1 MANAAA
7 NARSREMRKALTP
20 PEARLWASLKTLR
33 SRGFHFRRQAPFRGY
48 FLDFVCHSRR
58 LVVEVDGAHHDLTAA
73 HDMTRDV
80 VLGREG
86 YVVLRFPAIA
96 IRDHLPDVMDGIVHA
111 LSLAQPH
118 PRSAARSGPS
128 PEGEGK

>member
-7 NARSREMRKALTP
+7 NARSREMRKALTS

-33 SRGFHFRRQAPFRGY
+33 SSGFHFRRQAPSRGY

-58 LVVEVDGAHHDLTAA
+58 LVIEVDGAHHDLTAA
-73 HDMTRDV
+73 HDMTRDA
-80 VLGREG
+80 VLRREG
-86 YVVLRFPAIA
+86 YVVLRFPATA
-96 IRDHLPDVMDGIVHA
+96 IRDHLPDVMDGIVYA
-111 LSLAQPH
+111 LNTAQPH

-128 PEGEGK
+128 PEGEGE